1 MQRELGLDIATLME
15 RMSGVERIQQ
25 ADLMQR
31 ARLLS
36 DDD

>member
-25 ADLMQR
+25 AGLMQR

>member
-31 ARLLS
+31 ARPFS

>member
-25 ADLMQR
+25 ADLKLR
-31 ARLLS
+31 TRPLS